1 MSRYAVSKHGVTG
14 LTRTAAVDC
23 ARKGIRV
30 NAIAPGVIAT
40 PMVAE
45 LSVGREAEA
54 DAITASKPMGRAGAP
69 REVANIIAFLLSDES
84 SFVTGSIYTVDG
96 GWTAS

>member
-1 MSRYAVSKHGVTG
+1 MNAV
-14 LTRTAAVDC
+14 
-23 ARKGIRV
+23 
-30 NAIAPGVIAT
+30 APGVIAT

-54 DAITASKPMGRAGAP
+54 DAITRSKPMARAGTP
-69 REVANIIAFLLSDES
+69 REVANVIAFLLSDDA

-96 GWTAS
+96 GWTAK